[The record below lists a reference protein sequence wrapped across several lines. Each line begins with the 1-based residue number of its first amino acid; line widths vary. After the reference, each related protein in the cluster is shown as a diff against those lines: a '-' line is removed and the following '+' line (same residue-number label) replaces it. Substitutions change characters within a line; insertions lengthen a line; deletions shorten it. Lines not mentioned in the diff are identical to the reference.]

1 MDGQIGDQDMLN
13 QFFDTLK
20 IRYNHGHDIDPLIKK
35 KIERHIEYWW
45 IHDRNQAIDDPD
57 EQAYLD

>member
-1 MDGQIGDQDMLN
+1 MLN